1 MSQKPTSDADPKQPA
16 LLRSFG
22 RRRGKPLRP
31 QRMEVMDEV
40 MDWARISVD
49 ADPASL
55 FPTSKQLWL
64 EIGFGNGEH
73 LLRLAQ
79 ENLDIGLIGCEPY
92 INGVSALCRDIK
104 ETGMRNIRI
113 WPDDARVFMARL
125 TDASIDRLF
134 LLHPDPWPKAR
145 HHKRRFL
152 QTETL
157 DEVARLLKPG
167 AEFHMATDHEELAI
181 WIEEKT
187 AAHSAFTLLSKEAK
201 AQPETRYGQKGVRQG
216 RPSLTFI
223 YTRKI

>member
-1 MSQKPTSDADPKQPA
+1 MSPKPTSVADPKSLP
-16 LLRSFG
+16 LRSFG

-31 QRMEVMDEV
+31 QRMEAMDEV
-40 MDWARISVD
+40 MGWAEIGAD

-55 FPTSKQLWL
+55 FPASAPLWL

-73 LLRLAQ
+73 LLRQAQ
-79 ENLDIGLIGCEPY
+79 ENPDIGMIGCEPY
-92 INGVSALCRDIK
+92 VNGVSALCRDIK
-104 ETGMRNIRI
+104 EGGVRNIRI

-125 TDASIDRLF
+125 GDASIDRLF

-157 DEVARLLKPG
+157 NEMARFLKPG
-167 AEFHMATDHEELAI
+167 AELHMATDHEELAI

-187 AAHSAFTLLSKEAK
+187 AAHPAFTLVSKAAE

-216 RPSLTFI
+216 RPSLCFC
-223 YTRKI
+223 YVRKG